1 MNTAIGVL
9 IQLGVYFALLFCFG
23 LAWTRVEAKAKMA
36 GDEERAASIKSKQPA
51 KHDSLTTAV

>member
-1 MNTAIGVL
+1 M
-9 IQLGVYFALLFCFG
+9 GVYFALLFCFG